1 MVHSLE
7 VKNTMEQ
14 NNIEL
19 LKLMKLPVMADE
31 YESQSKNIRY
41 QEMSFDERLSIL
53 LNKEYDSRI
62 LHTIQKN
69 IKQARFSISNADF
82 NDLNKSSD
90 RKLPIDLIE
99 ALKSND
105 YIKNGLSVIII
116 GAAGV
121 GKTWLSC
128 AYGSLAC
135 KERFKTKYIRL
146 PELLSDLE
154 AARIKNNYRQTILK
168 YGKIDLLIIDDFLLN
183 SANTIEA
190 NDVLEILEIRA
201 NKKSTIFA
209 SQFSPEGWH
218 ERLGGGPVADAILD
232 RITNSSYTIFLQ
244 GKSLRETY
252 SRVKR

>member
-1 MVHSLE
+1 
-7 VKNTMEQ
+7 MEQ

-41 QEMSFDERLSIL
+41 QEMPFDERLSIL

-69 IKQARFSISNADF
+69 IKQAKFSISNADF

-105 YIKNGLSVIII
+105 YIRNGLSVIII

-146 PELLSDLE
+146 PELLSDLDIE
-154 AARIKNNYRQTILK
+154 RQI
-168 YGKIDLLIIDDFLLN
+168 
-183 SANTIEA
+183 
-190 NDVLEILEIRA
+190 V
-201 NKKSTIFA
+201 
-209 SQFSPEGWH
+209 
-218 ERLGGGPVADAILD
+218 
-232 RITNSSYTIFLQ
+232 
-244 GKSLRETY
+244 
-252 SRVKR
+252 